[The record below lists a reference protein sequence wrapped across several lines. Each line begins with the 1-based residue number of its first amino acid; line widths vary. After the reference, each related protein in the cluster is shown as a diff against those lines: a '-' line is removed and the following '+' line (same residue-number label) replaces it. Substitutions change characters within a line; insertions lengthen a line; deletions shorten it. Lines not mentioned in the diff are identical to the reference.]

1 MQAIII
7 IIIASYPSIQL
18 ILPLLL
24 IAPCIK
30 MLLAFLVFLFS
41 KVSRETFLQMFLL
54 KNRATKTWYTSQL
67 SLATRLLRD
76 PGRCSEPHAPAP
88 ALPTAVHCLF
98 RGRNQVSAPSAPL
111 AHPSPSRH
119 VRRRK
124 LPSPPACR
132 LQQ

>member
-41 KVSRETFLQMFLL
+41 KVSRETFLQMLLL
-54 KNRATKTWYTSQL
+54 KNRATKMWYTSQL
-67 SLATRLLRD
+67 SLATRLLQIQAGTQSLMLQLLLCRQQCIA
-76 PGRCSEPHAPAP
+76 CSEAETKSVLPLLL
-88 ALPTAVHCLF
+88 LPTPVAA
-98 RGRNQVSAPSAPL
+98 GM
-111 AHPSPSRH
+111 
-119 VRRRK
+119 
-124 LPSPPACR
+124 
-132 LQQ
+132 